1 MFLLECEAHVSSHCL
16 GKVAAAT
23 GAIDE
28 FICIACLADK
38 AFGGKDGV
46 PVAAGS
52 GRPTASPT
60 NVPANPG
67 SSGSLS
73 PSTPGALLFL
83 CPSCKQTKSF
93 GPKYIAGM
101 YETPPPWWVCQDC
114 FRASRPRTEGRA
126 GG

>member
-16 GKVAAAT
+16 GKVGAAT

-38 AFGGKDGV
+38 AFGGKATEGG
-46 PVAAGS
+46 P
-52 GRPTASPT
+52 RNPQSPS
-60 NVPANPG
+60 PANPG
-67 SSGSLS
+67 GSGSLS

-114 FRASRPRTEGRA
+114 FRSSRSRAEGRE